1 MIFPFLRYIS
11 PTWYFNLP
19 SKGAF
24 AYFPDYDRLSE
35 AERALIEW
43 DAGYSNAEVARL
55 DAAYQ
60 AWNKGFI
67 VKDPEKGLD
76 GSNIQPTRSDNYRFV
91 RRYFH
96 PFWSWYIL
104 LLRLLTFRNPFRE
117 IGAFVRQR
125 KVNRVSLYA
134 QVYPHEEAFRQF
146 ESPLI
151 AAAPKVSV
159 IIPTL
164 NRYAYLKDALHDLE
178 QQDYPHFEVI
188 VVDQS
193 EPFRPEFYEQFHL
206 AIQLIRQ
213 EEKALWLARNT
224 AVKSSNA
231 EYLLLYDDDSRVERD
246 WITQHIKCLDYLKA
260 DISSGVSLSVA
271 GAKIPANYS
280 FFRWSDQLDT
290 GNVLIPR
297 YVFEKIGLF
306 DRQFE
311 KQRQGDGEF
320 GLRAYLAGYRNI
332 SNPLAPRLHL
342 KVSEGGL
349 RQMGSWDGFRPK
361 SWLAPRPMPS
371 VLYLV
376 RKYFGWRAA
385 LHSLLISVPPSLMP
399 YRFKRRPWLLFFG
412 ALLVIPLAPLVLWQ
426 VGRSWQIASRMLR
439 EGAKIEKILNRTS

>member
-1 MIFPFLRYIS
+1 MLFPFLRYIS
-11 PTWYFNLP
+11 PTWYFHLP
-19 SKGAF
+19 AERSL
-24 AYFPDYDRLSE
+24 AYFPDYDLLSE
-35 AERALIEW
+35 AERNLIQW
-43 DAGYSNAEVARL
+43 DKGYSLEGVARL

-60 AWNKGFI
+60 AWHKGFI
-67 VKDPEKGLD
+67 GSDAKKGLD
-76 GSNIQPTRSDNYRFV
+76 CSNIQPTLSDNYRFV

-96 PFWSWYIL
+96 PLWSWYIL
-104 LLRLLTFRNPFRE
+104 LLRLLSFRNPIRE
-117 IGAFVRQR
+117 IGAFFQQR
-125 KVNRVSLYA
+125 EVKRVSLYA

-146 ESPLI
+146 ESPLV

-164 NRYAYLKDALHDLE
+164 NRYTYLQDALHDLE

-193 EPFRPEFYEQFHL
+193 EPFHPEFYEQFHL
-206 AIQLIRQ
+206 DIQLIRQ

-224 AVKSSNA
+224 AIQQSNA
-231 EYLLLYDDDSRVERD
+231 EYLLLYDDDSRTEQD
-246 WITQHIKCLDYLKA
+246 WITQHLKCLDFFDA
-260 DISSGVSLSVA
+260 DISSGVSISTV
-271 GAKIPANYS
+271 GAKVPSNYR

-290 GNVLIPR
+290 GNVLIRR

-320 GLRAYLAGYRNI
+320 GLRAYLTGFHNI

-361 SWLAPRPMPS
+361 SWLAPRPVPS

-376 RKYFGWRAA
+376 RKYFGNTAA
-385 LHSLLISVPPSLMP
+385 MHTILTGVPTSLLP
-399 YRFKRRPWLLFFG
+399 YRYKRNSKMMMAGIVLF
-412 ALLVIPLAPLVLWQ
+412 LVILPFVFIQ
-426 VGRSWQIASRMLR
+426 ICRSWRISDKMLQV
-439 EGAKIEKILNRTS
+439 GAKISSLK

>member
-1 MIFPFLRYIS
+1 MLFPLLRYIS

-19 SKGAF
+19 AAGAF
-24 AYFPDYDRLSE
+24 AYFPDYEQLPE
-35 AERALIEW
+35 AERELIQW
-43 DAGYSNAEVARL
+43 DAGYSHAGVARL

-60 AWNKGFI
+60 AWHKGFI
-67 VKDPEKGLD
+67 GSDAKKGLD
-76 GSNIQPTRSDNYRFV
+76 CSKIKPTLSDNYRFV

-104 LLRLLTFRNPFRE
+104 MLRLLSFRNPFRE
-117 IGAFVRQR
+117 IGAFLRQR
-125 KVNRVSLYA
+125 KVVRVSLYV

-146 ESPLI
+146 ESSLV
-151 AAAPKVSV
+151 AASPKVSV

-164 NRYAYLKDALHDLE
+164 NRYVYLKDALHDLE
-178 QQDYPHFEVI
+178 EQDYPHFEVI

-193 EPFRPEFYEQFHL
+193 EPFKPEFYEQFRL
-206 AIQLIRQ
+206 DIQLIRQ

-224 AVKSSNA
+224 AIQQSDA
-231 EYLLLYDDDSRVERD
+231 EYLLLYDDDSRTEQD
-246 WITQHIKCLDYLKA
+246 WITQHLKCLDFFDA
-260 DISSGVSLSVA
+260 DISSGVSISTV
-271 GAKIPANYS
+271 GAKVPESYR

-290 GNVLIPR
+290 GNVLISR

-320 GLRAYLAGYRNI
+320 GLRAYLTGFRNI

-361 SWLAPRPMPS
+361 SWLAPRPVPS

-376 RKYFGWRAA
+376 RRYFGNTAA
-385 LHSLLISVPPSLMP
+385 MHTILTGVPTSLMP
-399 YRFKRRPWLLFFG
+399 YRYKRNSKLMMAGILLFLIF
-412 ALLVIPLAPLVLWQ
+412 LPFVFIQ
-426 VGRSWQIASRMLR
+426 IFRSWRISDKMLQV
-439 EGAKIEKILNRTS
+439 GAKISSLK